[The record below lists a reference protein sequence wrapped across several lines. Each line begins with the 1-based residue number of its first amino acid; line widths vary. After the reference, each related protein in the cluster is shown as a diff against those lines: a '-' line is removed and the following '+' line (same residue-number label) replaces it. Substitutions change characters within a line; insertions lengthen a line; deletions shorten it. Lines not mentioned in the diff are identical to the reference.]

1 MARTGGHGVAAAD
14 RCALSR
20 NNEPMSESRERT
32 RKVAAPGRKS
42 ASRDRKYLTNEER
55 SRRDTLIMQMFLSGW
70 SYKDI
75 GRHSHVNLTYA
86 RVHAIVTKALNDSAS
101 RQALLQDKALAI
113 YVERMEALMKATWP
127 QAMQGD
133 LKAVEMSRR
142 LLEQMG
148 RLYDL
153 EEEGKVSGA
162 VLPSDAELEDEDADE
177 LAEYRKR
184 HRPPASG

>member
-1 MARTGGHGVAAAD
+1 MT
-14 RCALSR
+14 
-20 NNEPMSESRERT
+20 E
-32 RKVAAPGRKS
+32 RKVAAPGTKRKGGH
-42 ASRDRKYLTNEER
+42 DRKYLTNEER
-55 SRRDTLIMQMFLSGW
+55 ARRDTLIMQMFLSGW

-86 RVHAIVTKALNDSAS
+86 RVHTIVKKALEDAAN
-101 RQALLQDKALAI
+101 RQTLLQDKALAI

-142 LLEQMG
+142 LLEQMS

-153 EEEGKVSGA
+153 EEEGRVSTGS
-162 VLPSDAELEDEDADE
+162 LPPSDAELDEDSDDE

-184 HRPPASG
+184 HRPPATG

>member
-42 ASRDRKYLTNEER
+42 ATRDRKYLTNEER